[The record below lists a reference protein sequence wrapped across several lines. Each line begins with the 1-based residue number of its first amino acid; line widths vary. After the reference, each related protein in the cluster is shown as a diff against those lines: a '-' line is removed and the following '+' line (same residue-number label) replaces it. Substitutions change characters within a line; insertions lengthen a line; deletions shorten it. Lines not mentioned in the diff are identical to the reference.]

1 MAIGGNLD
9 ATFQTKSITE
19 NEIGEHIPTWTDL
32 ITIKGWL
39 DLSSGNST
47 YSHNTKTEENS
58 YVLLTDYNKTV
69 RELKTPQCRCL
80 INSRVYEV
88 LSIDDPMEIH
98 DHLEISLKL
107 VGVASER

>member
-9 ATFQTKSITE
+9 VTFQTKSITE
-19 NEIGEHIPTWTDL
+19 NELGEHISTWTDL

-47 YSHNTKTEENS
+47 YSHNTKTVES
-58 YVLLTDYNKTV
+58 THVLLTDYDQTL
-69 RELKTPQCRCL
+69 RELEPQQCRC
-80 INSRVYEV
+80 IIKNRVYEV
-88 LSIDDPMEIH
+88 NFIDDPMELQ
-98 DHLEISLKL
+98 DHMEIFLKL